1 MWSRNRKG
9 HNFPPRLRE
18 TLKLCRI
25 DAPESHDDSMPH
37 FLEESEFLRHRMR
50 SAVLVSRSLLNI
62 LAGLDHRVDDMANSP
77 DNIEETEYEMPA
89 LFVPPAASRPQ
100 AAQIP
105 VAPPP
110 SRPVP
115 AVVPIDDPIGECLM
129 RFGDELRAGVR
140 PKIEDYLNEVT
151 PPIRESLLVALL
163 RVELTAQLDDG
174 EPLFIF
180 KPQFLERFPQQKAL
194 VLQLFKEFE
203 AAETTDVRSEH
214 TAEPFET
221 APDSKP
227 LVPGPNSTPMKSTLG
242 RFQVIRELGSGANG
256 RVFLARDPKLGR
268 DVAIKI
274 PHVERLRT
282 PQDIERFLR
291 ATRAAAQLRHENLC
305 PIYEVND
312 IPGQYFLVM
321 AHIKGK
327 PLSHFL
333 NEHKR
338 LPIRQSVL
346 IAKLIALAMVE
357 PHQKGIVHR
366 DLKPDNIQIDEERH
380 QPVIMD
386 FGLAHFDMP
395 DQPQLTQDGQL
406 MGTPYYMSP
415 EQAVGHSEEVGP
427 LTDLYALGVI
437 LYEMLTGERPITG
450 RTVGEVLRNVHTQQ
464 PNPPNQHRPQIDQA
478 LSDLCLKAI
487 AKTPTE
493 RFGSMAEFAKV
504 LASYLKT
511 MRG

>member
-1 MWSRNRKG
+1 
-9 HNFPPRLRE
+9 
-18 TLKLCRI
+18 
-25 DAPESHDDSMPH
+25 
-37 FLEESEFLRHRMR
+37 
-50 SAVLVSRSLLNI
+50 
-62 LAGLDHRVDDMANSP
+62 MANSP

-89 LFVPPAASRPQ
+89 LFVPPAGSRPH
-100 AAQIP
+100 
-105 VAPPP
+105 
-110 SRPVP
+110 PVP
-115 AVVPIDDPIGECLM
+115 APVANPPAAVPSSRPFVAAVPIDDPIGECLM
-129 RFGDELRAGVR
+129 RFNDELRAGVR
-140 PKIEDYLNEVT
+140 PQIEDYLNEVT
-151 PPIRESLLVALL
+151 PQVRDPLFVALL
-163 RVELTAQLDDG
+163 RAELTAQLDEG

-180 KPQFLERFPQQKAL
+180 RRQFLERFPAQKQI
-194 VLQLFKEFE
+194 VERLFSEFE
-203 AAETTDVRSEH
+203 AAETTDVRNEH

-221 APDSKP
+221 APDSEP
-227 LVPGPNSTPMKSTLG
+227 LVPGPNSTPMKSSLG
-242 RFQVIRELGSGANG
+242 RFQVIRELGAGANG

-268 DVAIKI
+268 EVAIKI
-274 PHVERLRT
+274 PHAERLKT

-312 IPGQYFLVM
+312 VPGHYFLVM

-327 PLSHFL
+327 PLGHFL

-338 LPIRQSVL
+338 LPIRQAVL
-346 IAKLIALAMVE
+346 ITKLIATAMIE

-395 DQPQLTQDGQL
+395 DEPQLTQDGQL

-415 EQAVGHSEEVGP
+415 EQAIGHSPEIGP
-427 LTDLYALGVI
+427 STDLYALGVMM
-437 LYEMLTGERPITG
+437 YEMLTGQRPITG
-450 RTVGEVLRNVHTQQ
+450 RTVGEVLKNVHTQQ
-464 PNPPNQHRPQIDQA
+464 PIPPNEHRPQIDQT

-487 AKTPTE
+487 AKTPAE

-511 MRG
+511 MKN

>member
-1 MWSRNRKG
+1 
-9 HNFPPRLRE
+9 
-18 TLKLCRI
+18 
-25 DAPESHDDSMPH
+25 
-37 FLEESEFLRHRMR
+37 
-50 SAVLVSRSLLNI
+50 
-62 LAGLDHRVDDMANSP
+62 MANSP
-77 DNIEETEYEMPA
+77 DNVEETEYEMPA
-89 LFVPPAASRPQ
+89 LFVPPAGSRPQ
-100 AAQIP
+100 PVPVP
-105 VAPPP
+105 VAPPL
-110 SRPVP
+110 SRPVV
-115 AVVPIDDPIGECLM
+115 AVVPVNDPIGECLM
-129 RFGDELRAGVR
+129 RFSDELRAGVR
-140 PKIEDYLNEVT
+140 PNIEDYLNEVT
-151 PPIRESLLVALL
+151 PPVREPLLAALL
-163 RVELTAQLDDG
+163 RAELTAQLDEG

-180 KPQFLERFPQQKAL
+180 RRQFLERFPAQKQI
-194 VLQLFKEFE
+194 VERLFAEFE
-203 AAETTDVRSEH
+203 ASETTDVRNEH

-221 APDSKP
+221 APDSAP
-227 LVPGPNSTPMKSTLG
+227 LIAGHSSSPAKTLLG
-242 RFQVIRELGSGANG
+242 RFQVIRELGAGANG

-268 DVAIKI
+268 EVAIKI
-274 PHVERLRT
+274 PHAERLKT

-312 IPGQYFLVM
+312 VPGQYFLVM

-338 LPIRQSVL
+338 LPIRQAVL
-346 IAKLIALAMVE
+346 ITKLIAIAMFE

-395 DQPQLTQDGQL
+395 DEPQLTQDGQL

-415 EQAVGHSEEVGP
+415 EQAVGHSDEIGP

-464 PNPPNQHRPQIDQA
+464 PIPPIEHRPQIDQT

-487 AKTPTE
+487 AKSPAD
-493 RFGSMAEFAKV
+493 RFASMTEFAKA

-511 MRG
+511 LR

>member
-1 MWSRNRKG
+1 
-9 HNFPPRLRE
+9 
-18 TLKLCRI
+18 
-25 DAPESHDDSMPH
+25 
-37 FLEESEFLRHRMR
+37 
-50 SAVLVSRSLLNI
+50 
-62 LAGLDHRVDDMANSP
+62 MANSP
-77 DNIEETEYEMPA
+77 DNVEETEYEMPV
-89 LFVPPAASRPQ
+89 LFVPPASSRPQ
-100 AAQIP
+100 AVPILAAPPP
-105 VAPPP
+105 VAPPR
-110 SRPVP
+110 SRPVV
-115 AVVPIDDPIGECLM
+115 AVVPVNDPIGECLM
-129 RFGDELRAGVR
+129 RFSDELRAGVR
-140 PKIEDYLNEVT
+140 PNIEDYLNEVT
-151 PPIRESLLVALL
+151 PLVREPLFAALL
-163 RVELTAQLDDG
+163 RAELTAQLDEG

-180 KPQFLERFPQQKAL
+180 RRQFLERFPAQKQI
-194 VLQLFKEFE
+194 VERLFTEFQ
-203 AAETTDVRSEH
+203 ASETTDVRNEH

-221 APDSKP
+221 APDSEP
-227 LVPGPNSTPMKSTLG
+227 LVAGHSSSPAKTSLG
-242 RFQVIRELGSGANG
+242 RFQVLRELGAGANG

-268 DVAIKI
+268 EVAIKI
-274 PHVERLRT
+274 PHAERLKS

-312 IPGQYFLVM
+312 VPGQYFLVM

-338 LPIRQSVL
+338 LPIRQAVL
-346 IAKLIALAMVE
+346 IAKLIATAMFE

-395 DQPQLTQDGQL
+395 DEPQLTQDGQL

-415 EQAVGHSEEVGP
+415 EQAVGHSSEIGP

-464 PNPPNQHRPQIDQA
+464 PIPPIEHRPQIDQT

-487 AKTPTE
+487 AKSPAD
-493 RFGSMAEFAKV
+493 RFASMAEFAKT

-511 MRG
+511 IKS

>member
-1 MWSRNRKG
+1 
-9 HNFPPRLRE
+9 
-18 TLKLCRI
+18 
-25 DAPESHDDSMPH
+25 
-37 FLEESEFLRHRMR
+37 
-50 SAVLVSRSLLNI
+50 
-62 LAGLDHRVDDMANSP
+62 MANSP
-77 DNIEETEYEMPA
+77 DNVEETEYEMPA
-89 LFVPPAASRPQ
+89 LFVPPAAPRPQ
-100 AAQIP
+100 TIPKP
-105 VAPPP
+105 VAPAPVVPPP
-110 SRPVP
+110 SQRAV
-115 AVVPIDDPIGECLM
+115 AVVPINDPIGECLM
-129 RFGDELRAGVR
+129 RFSDELRAGVR
-140 PKIEDYLNEVT
+140 PQIEDYLNEVT
-151 PPIRESLLVALL
+151 PAVREPLFAALL
-163 RVELTAQLDDG
+163 RVELTAQLDEG

-180 KPQFLERFPQQKAL
+180 RRQFLERFPTQKQI
-194 VLQLFKEFE
+194 VERLFNEFE
-203 AAETTDVRSEH
+203 ASETTDVRNEH

-221 APDSKP
+221 APDSEP
-227 LVPGPNSTPMKSTLG
+227 LVPGPISTPMKSSLG
-242 RFQVIRELGSGANG
+242 RFQVIRELGAGANG

-268 DVAIKI
+268 EVAIKI
-274 PHVERLRT
+274 PHTERLKT

-312 IPGQYFLVM
+312 VPGHYFLVM

-338 LPIRQSVL
+338 LPSRQAVL
-346 IAKLIALAMVE
+346 IAKLIATAMFE

-366 DLKPDNIQIDEERH
+366 DLKPDNIQIDEDRH

-395 DQPQLTQDGQL
+395 DEPQLTQDGQL

-415 EQAVGHSEEVGP
+415 EQAIGHSNEIGP

-450 RTVGEVLRNVHTQQ
+450 RTVGEVLKNVHNQQ
-464 PNPPNQHRPQIDQA
+464 PIPPIQHRPQIDQT

-487 AKTPTE
+487 AKSPTD
-493 RFGSMAEFAKV
+493 RFASMAEFAKA

-511 MRG
+511 IKS